1 MGIFFGDVH
10 CHCGITY
17 GYGSLENA
25 LESARKRLDFCSITP
40 HAMWPDIPEIDQF
53 NRYLVT
59 YHKEA
64 FDRIGRNWESVR
76 KTVEEAN
83 DDGRF
88 VTLHSYEMH
97 SSFYGDHHFVSPDPS
112 LELIYGKSPAEVA
125 ARSRCDLIAIPHH
138 IAYPSGYRG
147 INWDEFRSDISPVVE
162 VYSKHGLGL
171 NDAGYREY
179 YHTMGPRDG
188 RNTAYVGLRRGKK
201 FSFGASTDHHAGFPG
216 SYGDGLI
223 AVEAPSRTRKD
234 LWTALKAGRTYAV
247 TGDRI
252 LCDFS
257 MGSLRFGESGAVD
270 GRALIHAAAKA
281 SDEIARMVIL
291 KNLRPLAIY
300 DSERDGLPH
309 SCEGPYKI
317 RLELGWGDDKEKG
330 FEWDTSV
337 RCIGG
342 KLKGYEPCICG
353 RSVLSPSEDMKQND
367 NINRILFNAS
377 LTDDTFSFAV
387 ETYKNISPLHPQTSS
402 AVIEVE
408 GDKDTVLDFSIN
420 GRTERHTIKELLETS
435 ICGEVLSYASCS
447 YKIHRAVPRSL
458 YEVSMDIEDGGASG
472 DFYHMEVYERNG
484 HAAFVSPI
492 FLL

>member
-1 MGIFFGDVH
+1 MTKLPGVQKNEGIIAVLIQKNE
-10 CHCGITY
+10 GIALAADPLLLLLHLF
-17 GYGSLENA
+17 SHDPVLVPVLE
-25 LESARKRLDFCSITP
+25 
-40 HAMWPDIPEIDQF
+40 
-53 NRYLVT
+53 
-59 YHKEA
+59 
-64 FDRIGRNWESVR
+64 IG
-76 KTVEEAN
+76 T
-83 DDGRF
+83 F
-88 VTLHSYEMH
+88 
-97 SSFYGDHHFVSPDPS
+97 
-112 LELIYGKSPAEVA
+112 
-125 ARSRCDLIAIPHH
+125 
-138 IAYPSGYRG
+138 
-147 INWDEFRSDISPVVE
+147 
-162 VYSKHGLGL
+162 
-171 NDAGYREY
+171 
-179 YHTMGPRDG
+179 
-188 RNTAYVGLRRGKK
+188 
-201 FSFGASTDHHAGFPG
+201 
-216 SYGDGLI
+216 
-223 AVEAPSRTRKD
+223 VEAPLNK
-234 LWTALKAGRTYAV
+234 KAHLILIQIHLADVVTVILVVNVIAAV
-247 TGDRI
+247 FAVRGLPSSFPSHHTLLPGDRI